1 LKTKILLA
9 IAARISLFFMQ
20 ATPTIAGV
28 ATFSITVEVIV
39 STVVTASEPWSAIRT

>member
-28 ATFSITVEVIV
+28 ATFGVTVEVKV
-39 STVVTASEPWSAIRT
+39 STVVTASEPGRTIWT

>member
-9 IAARISLFFMQ
+9 IAAGVSFFFMQ

-28 ATFSITVEVIV
+28 ATFGITVEVVV
-39 STVVTASEPWSAIRT
+39 STVVTASITRGTIWT